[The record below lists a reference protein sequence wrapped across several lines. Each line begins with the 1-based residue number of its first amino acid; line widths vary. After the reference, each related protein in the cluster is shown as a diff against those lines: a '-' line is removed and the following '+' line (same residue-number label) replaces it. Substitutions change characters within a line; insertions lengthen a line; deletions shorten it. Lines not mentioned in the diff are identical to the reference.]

1 MPRRFQPGRRFGL
14 SQLFRAFLRQQS
26 FTVGRMYRIRHTTF
40 PIGRAVE
47 VPRYQIEAAPG
58 NKLELI
64 QEVRR
69 LRVDFATFD
78 ARAVACATD
87 IQPEGWEIR
96 GLIAV
101 DAVHFAHALQQAT
114 ATGTSRKFGAVL
126 GDEWY
131 LLAPIEWHVPPQAG
145 QFVVV
150 GLYR

>member
-1 MPRRFQPGRRFGL
+1 
-14 SQLFRAFLRQQS
+14 
-26 FTVGRMYRIRHTTF
+26 MYRIRRTTF
-40 PIGRAVE
+40 PRGQTVE
-47 VPRYQIEAAPG
+47 VPRYRIEAAPG
-58 NKLELI
+58 NKVELT

-69 LRVDFATFD
+69 VRVEFPTLD

-101 DAVHFAHALQQAT
+101 DAVRFAQALQDAMAT
-114 ATGTSRKFGAVL
+114 HTSRKFGAVL

-145 QFVVV
+145 PFVVV